1 VRDLGGSTGLHRSNI
16 GSTRNVRMFD
26 RRWAGVPLLYQRP
39 VDLVPGRFPFK
50 ADEEV
55 MKW

>member
-1 VRDLGGSTGLHRSNI
+1 
-16 GSTRNVRMFD
+16 
-26 RRWAGVPLLYQRP
+26 VPLLYQRP

-55 MKW
+55 MK